1 MTDACTG
8 QSMFQNMERL
18 KTLAYL
24 VPDARAAFERLI
36 AEATRRGYHPT
47 IVSAVRTCCEER
59 NLASAKGKG
68 TRSWHIFGRAVDIEL
83 HLGAPADDPAKFYR
97 ELGEWWE
104 SQGGT
109 WGGRWTTSWPTAPGV
124 PGASGD
130 VMHFQYTP
138 PPLRDV
144 PPQELWPTGAD
155 CATVDALQ
163 TAYLGRDAVK
173 GLPVASSPAPAPAP
187 SSPPVVQ
194 PPPIA
199 SPPPIVKKKP
209 PAQLPGLWFW
219 AWGQLL
225 SLHTSG
231 RAGGELEQRSHMER
245 PL

>member
-1 MTDACTG
+1 MTDSCTG
-8 QSMFQNMERL
+8 QSMFQNQERL
-18 KTLAYL
+18 KTLAFL

-36 AEATRRGYHPT
+36 AEATTRGFHPT
-47 IVSAVRTCCEER
+47 IVSAVRTCCEEK

-130 VMHFQYTP
+130 VMHFQFTP
-138 PPLRDV
+138 PPLSDV

-155 CATVDALQ
+155 CSTIDANQ
-163 TAYLGRDAVK
+163 TAYLRRDAVN
-173 GLPVASSPAPAPAP
+173 ATPAPAPAP
-187 SSPPVVQ
+187 SSPPVVV
-194 PPPIA
+194 PPPVVLPA
-199 SPPPIVKKKP
+199 GGSPPPVKKKAP
-209 PAQLPGLWFW
+209 ELPGLWFW
-219 AWGQLL
+219 AWGRLL
-225 SLHTSG
+225 SLRTSG
-231 RAGGELEQRSHMER
+231 RVGNGAELERSFAER
-245 PL
+245 RP